1 MTFKSFILNYLLQ
14 GRTTVKKGCYEPE
27 WNEQIIF
34 TEMFPP
40 LCRRLQIQLRDK
52 DKVNDDVIG
61 THYID
66 IAKISNE
73 GEKGGETMEATSY
86 NNVFPETKV
95 LY

>member
-1 MTFKSFILNYLLQ
+1 MLHWYLLQ
-14 GRTTVKKGCYEPE
+14 GRTSVKKGCYEPE

-73 GEKGGETMEATSY
+73 GEKGKYMLTIKETFCSLFLRTL
-86 NNVFPETKV
+86 FC
-95 LY
+95 LF

>member
-1 MTFKSFILNYLLQ
+1 MLLWYLLQ
-14 GRTTVKKGCYEPE
+14 GRTSVKKGCYEPE

-40 LCRRLQIQLRDK
+40 LCRRIQIQLRDK

-73 GEKGGETMEATSY
+73 GEKGVY
-86 NNVFPETKV
+86 ICLNDVRNF
-95 LY
+95 LYPVSWSDS